1 MTVTGV
7 RLAVIW
13 GAIWRVSEK
22 GRMPVREAGS
32 EGGTPTPP
40 RVAVMMRE
48 RPTGRPAAMASSK
61 VEPAL
66 VSQTRTWRVAVLP
79 GGRAAMVRVP
89 PRQKPAAPPVPKGTM
104 PGTGWRV
111 AGEVPA

>member
-1 MTVTGV
+1 M
-7 RLAVIW
+7 IC
-13 GAIWRVSEK
+13 GAICRVSEK
-22 GRMPVREAGS
+22 GRMPVNEVGS

-40 RVAVMMRE
+40 RVTVMIWDS
-48 RPTGRPAAMASSK
+48 PIGLPAARAASK
-61 VEPAL
+61 VAPAL
-66 VSQTRTWRVAVLP
+66 VGQTRTWRVAVLP